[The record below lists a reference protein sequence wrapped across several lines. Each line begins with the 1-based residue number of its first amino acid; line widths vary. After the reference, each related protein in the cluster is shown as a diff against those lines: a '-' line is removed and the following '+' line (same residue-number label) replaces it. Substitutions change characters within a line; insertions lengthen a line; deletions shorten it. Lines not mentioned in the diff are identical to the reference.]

1 MITSSDN
8 RSNEYIEMLDVNDFI
23 PYIRRS
29 KNNFRDQC
37 VKRSLPAAAVNSHRY
52 ASRALKVSD
61 ARGQIGHAA
70 RQFPDIP
77 RLEARQRGI
86 GEVGRQIARDARH
99 VAKIRALAVT
109 PG

>member
-8 RSNEYIEMLDVNDFI
+8 RSNEYIEMLDVNVFI
-23 PYIRRS
+23 PRLRQD
-29 KNNFRDQC
+29 KNNFRYDC
-37 VKRSLPAAAVNSHRY
+37 VKRSPPAAAVNSHRY
-52 ASRALKVSD
+52 ASQALKGSD

-77 RLEARQRGI
+77 CLEARQRGI

-99 VAKIRALAVT
+99 VAKIRALAVA